1 MNGVTFGEYH
11 SYNELSLILT
21 NKTIGK
27 AEPKT
32 SEVNIEGMDGVLD
45 LTEYFGDVKYKN
57 RKLTFEFST
66 IIPMNEFLNLYSNI
80 QNKLNGKYLKII
92 LDEDPDFYYIGRI
105 KVNDWKS
112 NKRIGKITIEAD
124 CEPYKYRLRETVLNY
139 VLTGKNDLYLDN
151 LKRLV
156 VPIITTDSEIQI
168 TFEERSYSLSAG
180 TWEID
185 DIILKPGINKITVTG
200 TGNITFEYKEGGL

>member
-1 MNGVTFGEYH
+1 MKGVRFGELH
-11 SYNELSLILT
+11 SYDDFSLILT
-21 NKTIGK
+21 DKTIGK

-32 SEVNIEGMDGVLD
+32 SNVDIEGMDGSLD

-92 LDEDPDFYYIGRI
+92 LDEDPDFYYIGRLN
-105 KVNDWKS
+105 VNDWKS

-124 CEPYKYRLRETVLNY
+124 CEPYKYRINETVLSY
-139 VLTGKNDLYLDN
+139 VLKDTIDLYLDN
-151 LKRLV
+151 LKKLV
-156 VPIITTDSEIQI
+156 VPTITTDSEIQI
-168 TFEERSYSLSAG
+168 TFEDTCYSLSPG

-185 DIILKPGINKITVTG
+185 DIILKPGINKMAVIG
-200 TGNITFEYKEGGL
+200 TGNITIQYKEGGL

>member
-11 SYNELSLILT
+11 SYNDFSLILT

-32 SEVNIEGMDGVLD
+32 SNVDIEGMDGSLD

-80 QNKLNGKYLKII
+80 QNELNGKYLKVI
-92 LDEDPDFYYIGRI
+92 LDEDPDFYYIGRLN
-105 KVNDWKS
+105 VNDWKS
-112 NKRIGKITIEAD
+112 DKRIGKITIELD
-124 CEPYKYRLRETVLNY
+124 CEPYKYRINETVLSY
-139 VLTGKNDLYLDN
+139 ALTGNADLYLTN
-151 LKRLV
+151 LKKLV
-156 VPIITTDSEIQI
+156 VPIITTDSEIKI
-168 TFEERSYSLSAG
+168 IFEETSYSLSAG

-185 DIILKPGINKITVTG
+185 DIILKPGINKITVIG
-200 TGNITFEYKEGGL
+200 TGNITFQYKEGGL